1 MTTSKQDIS
10 LDPFPKEA
18 VAQYEKQFYSHL
30 MVVNQY
36 INTKGLKQK
45 AFMRA
50 ITAALKN
57 GVVPES
63 EMHQLNSEA
72 EAQMAGILGQLIDL
86 KYILMANKTLQ
97 EDKLKQ
103 TQGVSNGNG
112 NE

>member
-1 MTTSKQDIS
+1 MSESVTTNI
-10 LDPFPKEA
+10 DPFPREA
-18 VAQYEKQFYSHL
+18 MAQYEKQFYANL

-57 GVVPES
+57 GVVPDT

-86 KYILMANKTLQ
+86 KYILMANKTLE

-103 TQGVSNGNG
+103 TQGVLNGNG

>member
-1 MTTSKQDIS
+1 MTTSKQEIS

-18 VAQYEKQFYSHL
+18 MAQYEKQFYANL

-57 GVVPES
+57 GVVPEG